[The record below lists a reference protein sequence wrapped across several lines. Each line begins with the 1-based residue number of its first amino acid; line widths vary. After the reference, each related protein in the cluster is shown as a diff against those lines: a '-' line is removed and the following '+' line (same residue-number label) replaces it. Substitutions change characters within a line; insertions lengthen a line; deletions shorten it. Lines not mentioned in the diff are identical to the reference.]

1 MVVVVY
7 FGGKCTLWA
16 NFGDYH
22 MGRRECIHQFHG
34 YFFLPRKAYILHPF
48 YGKYLVWHCATC
60 RELQCQLFYNLYYN
74 RILFCIF

>member
-34 YFFLPRKAYILHPF
+34 YFFSAQESIYIAP
-48 YGKYLVWHCATC
+48 
-60 RELQCQLFYNLYYN
+60 
-74 RILFCIF
+74 ILWKISCMALCNMS